1 MCDSKNKNTHPNA
14 KTVINRLSR
23 ITGHTNAIKEMYKEG
38 KDCSEILIQIAAVK
52 SALTNVGK
60 IILDDH
66 IDHCV
71 IEAVENNNNEVL
83 DDLKDAVDK
92 FLK

>member
-1 MCDSKNKNTHPNA
+1 MCDTENTHPQA
-14 KTVINRLSR
+14 KKVINRLSR
-23 ITGHTNAIKEMYKEG
+23 IIGHTNAVKEMYEDG
-38 KDCSEILIQIAAVK
+38 RDCSEVLIQIAAIK

-71 IEAVENNNNEVL
+71 VEAVDNNNDEVL
-83 DDLKDAVDK
+83 EDLKDAIEK

>member
-1 MCDSKNKNTHPNA
+1 MCEIKNDHPNA
-14 KTVINRLSR
+14 KKVVNRLAR
-23 ITGHTNAIKEMYKEG
+23 ITGHTNSIKIMYEEG
-38 KDCSEILIQIAAVK
+38 RDCSEILIQIAAVK

-60 IILDDH
+60 LILDDH

-71 IEAVENNNNEVL
+71 IEAVENNDSEVL
-83 DDLKDAVDK
+83 EDLKDAIEK

>member
-1 MCDSKNKNTHPNA
+1 MCDNHNTHPNA
-14 KTVINRLSR
+14 KQVINRLSK
-23 ITGHTNAIKEMYKEG
+23 ITGHTNAIKKMYKEG
-38 KDCSEILIQIAAVK
+38 KNCSEVLVQIAAVK

-71 IEAVENNNNEVL
+71 IEAVENNNSEVL
-83 DDLKDAVDK
+83 DDLKDAVEK